1 MHLLRGALPFS
12 LLPYKVC
19 FMSVWA
25 IVLVIISAFLH
36 ASWNILGKTN
46 KASVQSFFFMSAFCM
61 ALLLSP
67 YLIWFYV
74 TADSQD
80 FSAEFWGLLTLSG
93 VLQVI
98 YLLGLGFAYKKADIG
113 LVYPMA
119 RALPVLMVGCI
130 ALSLGQSISSLQW
143 LGFSLI
149 TGGCLLVPLVRLR
162 ELSFSN
168 YYNIGIVWAMIA
180 AVGTAGYSIVD
191 KLALS
196 ELSSQLFS
204 PSSPQETI
212 HQQAEIAIFYLGMQ
226 FWAIALPLGLGFLV
240 TGQAQQF
247 KQAWHVKT
255 PAFIA
260 GFIMALT
267 YGLVLYAM
275 LLTDNVSLVVALR
288 QVSIVFGLLLAVMVL
303 KEKLYTT
310 RLVGCGLILSG
321 LLIAL

>member
-12 LLPYKVC
+12 LQPYKVC

-119 RALPVLMVGCI
+119 RALPVLMVYCT
-130 ALSLGQSISSLQW
+130 
-143 LGFSLI
+143 F
-149 TGGCLLVPLVRLR
+149 
-162 ELSFSN
+162 
-168 YYNIGIVWAMIA
+168 IGPV
-180 AVGTAGYSIVD
+180 Y
-191 KLALS
+191 
-196 ELSSQLFS
+196 
-204 PSSPQETI
+204 
-212 HQQAEIAIFYLGMQ
+212 
-226 FWAIALPLGLGFLV
+226 
-240 TGQAQQF
+240 
-247 KQAWHVKT
+247 
-255 PAFIA
+255 FIA
-260 GFIMALT
+260 TMVRFFTHYRWLFISAINALT
-267 YGLVLYAM
+267 RVEFQQ
-275 LLTDNVSLVVALR
+275 LL
-288 QVSIVFGLLLAVMVL
+288 
-303 KEKLYTT
+303 
-310 RLVGCGLILSG
+310 
-321 LLIAL
+321 

>member
-1 MHLLRGALPFS
+1 
-12 LLPYKVC
+12 
-19 FMSVWA
+19 MSVWA
-25 IVLVIISAFLH
+25 IVVVIISAFLH

-74 TADSQD
+74 TAGREY
-80 FSAEFWGLLTLSG
+80 FSVKFWELLAFSG
-93 VLQVI
+93 VFQII

-119 RALPVLMVGCI
+119 RAFPVLMVGCI
-130 ALSLGQSISSLQW
+130 ALSLGQSISPVQW
-143 LGFSLI
+143 LGFLLI
-149 TGGCLLVPLVRLR
+149 IGGCLLVPLTRLR

-180 AVGTAGYSIVD
+180 AIGTAGYSIID

-196 ELSSQLFS
+196 ELSSKNFS
-204 PSSPQETI
+204 PSSTQEAI
-212 HQQAEIAIFYLGMQ
+212 HQQPEIAIFYLGMQ
-226 FWAIALPLGLGFLV
+226 FWAIALPLGLVFLV

-247 KQAWHVKT
+247 KQAWHIKT
-255 PAFIA
+255 HAFIA

-288 QVSIVFGLLLAVMVL
+288 QVSIVFGLLFAVMVL
-303 KEKLYTT
+303 KEKLYTM
-310 RLVGCGLILSG
+310 RLIGCGLILSG